1 MLFLSLFWVVNFLL
15 DILFVDVYYMDI
27 YYMNIFKRETGKNM
41 ESKTVTI
48 SANFPSTDDFAM
60 RYPQYGPFA
69 KGDGYFIFETI
80 MTPINFLSAKV
91 CTELGFPAV
100 AGVAE
105 SCFKAVENQDTL
117 EWGGYLKQFIGAVV
131 CTLME
136 ANTYEKTGKK
146 KSVPHHAFTKGE
158 VYKLIGDTQ

>member
-1 MLFLSLFWVVNFLL
+1 
-15 DILFVDVYYMDI
+15 
-27 YYMNIFKRETGKNM
+27 M
-41 ESKTVTI
+41 EYRSVTI
-48 SANFPSTDDFAM
+48 SANFPSIDDFAKG
-60 RYPQYGPFA
+60 YPQYGPLA

-91 CTELGFPAV
+91 YTELGFPAV

-105 SCFKAVENQDTL
+105 RCFKAVENQDTI

-136 ANTYEKTGKK
+136 ANDYKKTGKK

-158 VYKLIGDTQ
+158 VYKLISET